1 VNRRGRLRGR
11 RADALLGLAC
21 IAFALV
27 LLVVWIPLDVDGGV
41 TERARGAT
49 RVGDALAPWVAG
61 VLVALAGAML
71 LVGAW
76 RGGDGGGGGV
86 RDGDG
91 DGVVN
96 RGARGPVSALKF
108 LLLLVT
114 VFTVTIILYRYTGPA
129 AVEVARAITDIAGA
143 GDALPDYRLLRDTAP
158 WKYFGYF
165 AGSWFM
171 VFALIALTERRCTW
185 RAALIAAAA
194 PALIALCYD
203 APFDDLLLPPNGD
216 V

>member
-1 VNRRGRLRGR
+1 
-11 RADALLGLAC
+11 LLGAAC
-21 IAFALV
+21 IGFALV

-129 AVEVARAITDIAGA
+129 AVELARAVAGT

>member
-1 VNRRGRLRGR
+1 VKRRGRLRGR
-11 RADALLGLAC
+11 RGDALLGAAC
-21 IAFALV
+21 IGFALV

-61 VLVALAGAML
+61 VLVALAGAL
-71 LVGAW
+71 LVVEAW
-76 RGGDGGGGGV
+76 RGGDGGGV
-86 RDGDG
+86 RDGEGG
-91 DGVVN
+91 DGVAN
-96 RGARGPVSALKF
+96 RGARGPVPALKF

-129 AVEVARAITDIAGA
+129 AVELARSVA

-185 RAALIAAAA
+185 RAALIAAVA

>member
-1 VNRRGRLRGR
+1 LRGR
-11 RADALLGLAC
+11 RGDALLGAAC
-21 IAFALV
+21 IGFALV

-61 VLVALAGAML
+61 VLVALAGAL
-71 LVGAW
+71 LVVEAW
-76 RGGDGGGGGV
+76 RGEDGGGGGDGGG
-86 RDGDG
+86 
-91 DGVVN
+91 DGVAN

-114 VFTVTIILYRYTGPA
+114 VFTVTLALYRYTGPA
-129 AVEVARAITDIAGA
+129 AVELARAVAGTV
-143 GDALPDYRLLRDTAP
+143 DAVPDYRLLRDTAP

>member
-11 RADALLGLAC
+11 RGDALLGAAC
-21 IAFALV
+21 IGFALV

-71 LVGAW
+71 VVGAW
-76 RGGDGGGGGV
+76 RGVGDGGGGGDGGGV

-91 DGVVN
+91 VAN
-96 RGARGPVSALKF
+96 RGARGPVPALKF

-129 AVEVARAITDIAGA
+129 AVELARAVA

>member
-21 IAFALV
+21 ITFALV
-27 LLVVWIPLDVDGGV
+27 LLVVWIPLDVEGGV

-71 LVGAW
+71 VVEAW
-76 RGGDGGGGGV
+76 RGGV

-91 DGVVN
+91 GDGVAN

-129 AVEVARAITDIAGA
+129 AVEFARAITDIAGA
-143 GDALPDYRLLRDTAP
+143 VDTVPDYRLLRDTAP